1 MRRGILV
8 SALAS
13 GAAAIAAGFGFGAD
27 AAEFGAGPW
36 IKGGTDI
43 FAGVVPSQPGFY
55 SRTDVYHYAADV
67 SAVVFNGRVEV
78 GVDQEMTATLPA
90 VTYVTPWKLFGGT
103 YAVGIVPSIMV
114 ADVDVGIGLPPIT
127 GPLGNSFGPIT
138 LERGDTNLALG
149 DTGFIPVMFGWDA
162 GNFHWSGALFLLAP
176 TGDYST
182 RQLAN
187 TSLNRWAL
195 MPRLA
200 ATYFD
205 PKSGWQVNGVAVYAV
220 SYENDSTNYDSGDIL
235 NLEGSILKNFGRLG
249 VGAVGYGMIQTT
261 ADSGA
266 GARLGANEAQIY
278 AAGPIVTYSFGDP
291 KDPLTFVAKY
301 FREFGAERTFEG
313 DVVDLAFSFKF

>member
-1 MRRGILV
+1 MHTGIGPFFLQLGRAIAPRLSACAILV
-8 SALAS
+8 FLSSHVAS
-13 GAAAIAAGFGFGAD
+13 

-55 SRTDVYHYAADV
+55 SRTDVYHYEADV
-67 SAVVFNGRVEV
+67 SAVVFNGRIEV
-78 GVDQEMTATLPA
+78 GVEQEMTATLPA
-90 VTYVTPWKLFGGT
+90 MTYVTPWKLFGGT
-103 YAVGIVPSIMV
+103 YAVGVVPSIMV
-114 ADVDVGIGLPPIT
+114 ADVNVGIGLPPIT
-127 GPLGNSFGPIT
+127 GPLGNTFGPIT

-149 DTGFIPVMFGWDA
+149 DTGLIPIMLGWDA
-162 GNFHWSGALFLLAP
+162 GNFHWSGALFVLAP

-182 RQLAN
+182 SQLAN

-220 SYENDSTNYDSGDIL
+220 SYENDATNYNSGDIL

-261 ADSGA
+261 ADNGV
-266 GARLGANEAQIY
+266 GARFGANEAQIY

-291 KDPLTFVAKY
+291 KV
-301 FREFGAERTFEG
+301 R
-313 DVVDLAFSFKF
+313 

>member
-220 SYENDSTNYDSGDIL
+220 KL
-235 NLEGSILKNFGRLG
+235 RK
-249 VGAVGYGMIQTT
+249 
-261 ADSGA
+261 
-266 GARLGANEAQIY
+266 
-278 AAGPIVTYSFGDP
+278 
-291 KDPLTFVAKY
+291 
-301 FREFGAERTFEG
+301 
-313 DVVDLAFSFKF
+313 

>member
-1 MRRGILV
+1 MVWARIAAQSALREPHAKGDLV

-149 DTGFIPVMFGWDA
+149 DTGFIPVMFGWD
-162 GNFHWSGALFLLAP
+162 GRKFSLERGAIP
-176 TGDYST
+176 
-182 RQLAN
+182 
-187 TSLNRWAL
+187 
-195 MPRLA
+195 
-200 ATYFD
+200 
-205 PKSGWQVNGVAVYAV
+205 
-220 SYENDSTNYDSGDIL
+220 
-235 NLEGSILKNFGRLG
+235 
-249 VGAVGYGMIQTT
+249 
-261 ADSGA
+261 A
-266 GARLGANEAQIY
+266 GADRRLQHKATGQRRA
-278 AAGPIVTYSFGDP
+278 
-291 KDPLTFVAKY
+291 
-301 FREFGAERTFEG
+301 
-313 DVVDLAFSFKF
+313 

>member
-114 ADVDVGIGLPPIT
+114 ADADVGIGLPPIT

-149 DTGFIPVMFGWDA
+149 DTG
-162 GNFHWSGALFLLAP
+162 L
-176 TGDYST
+176 
-182 RQLAN
+182 
-187 TSLNRWAL
+187 
-195 MPRLA
+195 
-200 ATYFD
+200 
-205 PKSGWQVNGVAVYAV
+205 
-220 SYENDSTNYDSGDIL
+220 SGDV
-235 NLEGSILKNFGRLG
+235 RLG
-249 VGAVGYGMIQTT
+249 CRKFSLERGAIP
-261 ADSGA
+261 A
-266 GARLGANEAQIY
+266 GADRRLQHKATGQHEPEPLGAH
-278 AAGPIVTYSFGDP
+278 AAPCRH
-291 KDPLTFVAKY
+291 L
-301 FREFGAERTFEG
+301 FRPEVGMASERCRRLCG
-313 DVVDLAFSFKF
+313 KLRK

>member
-114 ADVDVGIGLPPIT
+114 ADVDVGIGLPP
-127 GPLGNSFGPIT
+127 S
-138 LERGDTNLALG
+138 
-149 DTGFIPVMFGWDA
+149 PVP
-162 GNFHWSGALFLLAP
+162 S
-176 TGDYST
+176 
-182 RQLAN
+182 
-187 TSLNRWAL
+187 
-195 MPRLA
+195 
-200 ATYFD
+200 ATA
-205 PKSGWQVNGVAVYAV
+205 S
-220 SYENDSTNYDSGDIL
+220 
-235 NLEGSILKNFGRLG
+235 
-249 VGAVGYGMIQTT
+249 
-261 ADSGA
+261 
-266 GARLGANEAQIY
+266 ARLRWRGET
-278 AAGPIVTYSFGDP
+278 PILPSAIPG
-291 KDPLTFVAKY
+291 L
-301 FREFGAERTFEG
+301 FR
-313 DVVDLAFSFKF
+313 

>member
-55 SRTDVYHYAADV
+55 SRTDVYRYAADV

-114 ADVDVGIGLPPIT
+114 VDVDVGIGLPP
-127 GPLGNSFGPIT
+127 S
-138 LERGDTNLALG
+138 
-149 DTGFIPVMFGWDA
+149 PVP
-162 GNFHWSGALFLLAP
+162 S
-176 TGDYST
+176 
-182 RQLAN
+182 
-187 TSLNRWAL
+187 
-195 MPRLA
+195 
-200 ATYFD
+200 ATA
-205 PKSGWQVNGVAVYAV
+205 S
-220 SYENDSTNYDSGDIL
+220 
-235 NLEGSILKNFGRLG
+235 
-249 VGAVGYGMIQTT
+249 
-261 ADSGA
+261 
-266 GARLGANEAQIY
+266 ARLRWRGET
-278 AAGPIVTYSFGDP
+278 PILPSAIPGLLWHIAP
-291 KDPLTFVAKY
+291 WPLMAHSA
-301 FREFGAERTFEG
+301 RPGRTHIH
-313 DVVDLAFSFKF
+313 

>member
-1 MRRGILV
+1 MAPT
-8 SALAS
+8 SS
-13 GAAAIAAGFGFGAD
+13 
-27 AAEFGAGPW
+27 
-36 IKGGTDI
+36 
-43 FAGVVPSQPGFY
+43 PGLCHRSRVFY

-78 GVDQEMTATLPA
+78 GVDQEMTATRPA

-103 YAVGIVPSIMV
+103 YAVGVVPSIMV

-138 LERGDTNLALG
+138 MERGDTNLALG
-149 DTGFIPVMFGWDA
+149 DTGFIPVMLGWDA
-162 GNFHWSGALFLLAP
+162 GNFHWSGALFVLAP

-220 SYENDSTNYDSGDIL
+220 SY
-235 NLEGSILKNFGRLG
+235 
-249 VGAVGYGMIQTT
+249 
-261 ADSGA
+261 
-266 GARLGANEAQIY
+266 
-278 AAGPIVTYSFGDP
+278 
-291 KDPLTFVAKY
+291 
-301 FREFGAERTFEG
+301 
-313 DVVDLAFSFKF
+313 